1 MGLHLWLAFLGAIVV
16 LMLIP
21 GPNVALIVANSLR
34 YGIRHGLTTMAGA
47 EVANAAQAAL
57 AGLGLCT
64 LLSQLGGWFSVLR
77 WIGVAYLVVL
87 GIREWRSRPA
97 DLAAVGPGTAS
108 LGRTFRRALV
118 VGATNPKTLFFYGAF
133 LPQFI
138 DARAPLGPQMG
149 VLLATLIATAAIVD
163 AGWCLLASRLRPLL
177 TRHATLRSRV
187 TGSLMIGAGA
197 ALALARTS

>member
-1 MGLHLWLAFLGAIVV
+1 MAPHLWLAFAGAVTV

-34 YGIRHGLTTMAGA
+34 YGIRHGLTTMAGT
-47 EVANAAQAAL
+47 ELANVGQAAL

-64 LLSQLGGWFSVLR
+64 ILSQIGGWFGVLR
-77 WIGVAYLVVL
+77 WIGVAYLIVL
-87 GIREWRSRPA
+87 GIREWRSPPA
-97 DLAAVGPGTAS
+97 DLAGIEPQPRA

-133 LPQFI
+133 FPQFI
-138 DARAPLGPQMG
+138 DAGAPLGPQIA
-149 VLLATLIATAAIVD
+149 VLLATLLVIAVVIDSGWASLAAH
-163 AGWCLLASRLRPLL
+163 LRPLL
-177 TRHATLRSRV
+177 TRRARLRSRI
-187 TGSLMIGAGA
+187 TGSLMVGAGA